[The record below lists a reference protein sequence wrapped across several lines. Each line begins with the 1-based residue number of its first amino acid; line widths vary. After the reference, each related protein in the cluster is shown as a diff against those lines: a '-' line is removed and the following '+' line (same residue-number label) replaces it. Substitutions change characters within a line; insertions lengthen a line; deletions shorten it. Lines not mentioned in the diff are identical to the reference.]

1 MENINNI
8 QYFLVK
14 IGFKNI
20 DPTLF
25 TTLAVMLKNNLP
37 TLLGEDF
44 TFDIEKNNKIDDDNT
59 KVIGYD
65 LKINSNFDKNQLD
78 VKILPN
84 KQITIY
90 NKNLNKELKA
100 IITSEEEIV
109 MSNKTFE
116 GNEVFNQTIYIR
128 KSNETLPVIYITEQ
142 GDNTKTN
149 TVFESK
155 GTAFKTGQEYIMQY
169 YKNIAKGFE
178 GHKYYTRYVYGND
191 PQDIARYCSEIFK
204 SLDNFKKKENEK
216 NNTKKKRRR
225 GKRK

>member
-8 QYFLVK
+8 QYIIDK

-20 DPTLF
+20 DSTLF
-25 TTLAVMLKNNLP
+25 TTLAVLLKNNLIN
-37 TLLGEDF
+37 LLGEDY
-44 TFDIEKNNKIDDDNT
+44 TFDIEKNNTIDDDNT
-59 KVIGYD
+59 KVIGYK

-90 NKNLNKELKA
+90 NKNLNKELKVV
-100 IITSEEEIV
+100 ITSDKEIV

-116 GNEVFNQTIYIR
+116 EKEVFNQTIYIR
-128 KSNETLPVIYITEQ
+128 KSNETLPAIYITEQ

-149 TVFESK
+149 TIFESNS
-155 GTAFKTGQEYIMQY
+155 TAFKTGQEYIMQY
-169 YKNIAKGFE
+169 YKNIAKDFE
-178 GHKYYTRYVYGND
+178 SNKYYTRYVYGND
-191 PQDIARYCSEIFK
+191 SQDIANYCSEIFE

-216 NNTKKKRRR
+216 NNTKKKRR
-225 GKRK
+225 KRK